1 MNNRARLRTTGL
13 QLRIGEKLLV
23 RDLSVEFAAG
33 QNWAILGANGG
44 GKTTLLHTLAG
55 LHGATRGVIQLDDAP
70 LASWPRRERA
80 RRLGLL
86 LQDSPSAFP
95 AAVLDIVLSGR
106 HPHLGRWQQE
116 GEEDFRIANAVLA
129 DTGLAGYARR
139 NLSTLSGGERRR
151 VEIAALLAQDAPI
164 NLLDEPVN
172 HLDPRYQH
180 QLLGDLCRRVERPGH
195 LNLIV
200 LHDINLAARF
210 CSHGLLLLPGGDT
223 VHGLLDTV
231 LDPATLER
239 LYGCPMRAVGE
250 GRARL
255 YAPA

>member
-1 MNNRARLRTTGL
+1 VSHRARLSTTGL
-13 QLRIGEKLLV
+13 HLGIGEKLLV

-55 LHGATRGVIQLDDAP
+55 LRHVTSGAIQLDDAP
-70 LASWPRRERA
+70 MASWPRRERA
-80 RRLGLL
+80 RHLGLL

-95 AAVLDIVLSGR
+95 AAVFDIVLSGR

-116 GEEDFRIANAVLA
+116 GEEDFRIAKAALA
-129 DTGLAGYARR
+129 DTGLAGCARR
-139 NLSTLSGGERRR
+139 NLATLSGGERRR

-180 QLLGDLCRRVERPGH
+180 QLLGDLCRRAERPGH
-195 LNLIV
+195 LNLLV
-200 LHDINLAARF
+200 LHDINLAVRF
-210 CSHGLLLLPGGDT
+210 CSHALLLLPGGET
-223 VHGLLDTV
+223 VHGPIDTV
-231 LDPATLER
+231 LNPATLEC
-239 LYGCPMRAVGE
+239 LYGCPMRTVGE
-250 GRARL
+250 GRGRL